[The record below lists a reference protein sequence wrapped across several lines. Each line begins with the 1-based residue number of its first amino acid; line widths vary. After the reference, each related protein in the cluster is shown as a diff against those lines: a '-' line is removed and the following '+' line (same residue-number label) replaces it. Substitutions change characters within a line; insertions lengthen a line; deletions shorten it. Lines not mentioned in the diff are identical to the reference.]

1 MFLDRR
7 CTNVFSCWWKQCS
20 GKEESGVQDGDADAT
35 KTGGVWFRQ
44 GPRRKQRTS
53 ANRGN
58 GRRLNKGT
66 VYPGTGGMQ
75 GHPKAERNTPGLKS

>member
-1 MFLDRR
+1 MDRR

-53 ANRGN
+53 ANGGN